1 MAIREIRQEGP
12 YCYTYSPFHAPN
24 ATVEPGERVNGEF
37 DLQPLEPRVLL
48 SGTVDIITVH
58 PSLDEVSVI
67 ANRGDGQ
74 FGAVSVARTSVATT
88 SAKSAGSACAWPLVA
103 VGA

>member
-24 ATVEPGERVNGEF
+24 AT
-37 DLQPLEPRVLL
+37 
-48 SGTVDIITVH
+48 
-58 PSLDEVSVI
+58 EVSVI